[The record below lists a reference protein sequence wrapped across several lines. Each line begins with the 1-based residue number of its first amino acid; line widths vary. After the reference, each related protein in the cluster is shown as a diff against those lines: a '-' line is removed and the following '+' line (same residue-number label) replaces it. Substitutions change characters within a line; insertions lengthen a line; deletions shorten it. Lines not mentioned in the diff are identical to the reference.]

1 MSVAPEY
8 VFEWDPDK
16 AERNRK
22 KHGIGFP
29 QAATVFQ
36 DPRAVSVYDAGHS
49 KREDR
54 WITLGVSADR
64 GLLVVCHTFQW
75 VDPSVARIRIIS
87 CRKAT
92 QHESRQ
98 YAE

>member
-1 MSVAPEY
+1 MSGVPEY
-8 VFEWDPDK
+8 IFEWDPDK
-16 AERNRK
+16 AIRNQE
-22 KHGIGFP
+22 KHGISFE
-29 QAATVFQ
+29 QAATVFR
-36 DPRAVSVYDAGHS
+36 DPRAVSLYDIEHS

-54 WITLGVSADR
+54 WITLGLSASR
-64 GLLVVCHTFQW
+64 GLLVVCHTFEW
-75 VDPSVARIRIIS
+75 VDPSVARIRIFS